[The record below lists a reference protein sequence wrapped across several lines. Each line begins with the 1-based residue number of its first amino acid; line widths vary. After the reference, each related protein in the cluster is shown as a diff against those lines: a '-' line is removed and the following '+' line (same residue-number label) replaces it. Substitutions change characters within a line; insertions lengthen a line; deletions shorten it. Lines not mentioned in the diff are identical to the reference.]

1 MYVEMSDQLFY
12 MFIYLNVHVNKT
24 CACLL
29 VTETE
34 EITVII
40 DAYLLHDHTR

>member
-1 MYVEMSDQLFY
+1 MYVKMSDHIFN
-12 MFIYLNVHVNKT
+12 MFIYLNVYVNKT
-24 CACLL
+24 FACLL

-34 EITVII
+34 EVTVII